1 MKVTYTTV
9 IAILAAVAQAQSIA
23 DLTASLPACSL
34 TCLQTA
40 ITGAGCS
47 ITDNACQCGSAKA
60 GITSSATPCL
70 LKACQVSDALN
81 VQTITGK
88 ICDLVAAGSGGSG
101 SSSAA
106 SGSTSAASSVASS
119 ISSSMASSMATS
131 SAASSMASSMSA
143 SVASSMAASS
153 SGAKASVSSAASSAA
168 SAASSAVAS
177 ATSAPAASNPGSKV
191 EAFGMVGA
199 AAMLA
204 AMAL

>member
-1 MKVTYTTV
+1 MKVTYTALT
-9 IAILAAVAQAQSIA
+9 AILAAVSQAQSIA
-23 DLTASLPACSL
+23 DLTAELPSCSL

-47 ITDNACQCGSAKA
+47 TTDNACQCGSKKA
-60 GITSSATPCL
+60 GITSSATPCI
-70 LKACQVSDALN
+70 LKACQVSDALK
-81 VQTITGK
+81 VQTITGQ
-88 ICDLVAAGSGGSG
+88 ICDLVASGSGGAG
-101 SSSAA
+101 SSSASAA
-106 SGSTSAASSVASS
+106 STGSTSAVSSSVASS
-119 ISSSMASSMATS
+119 MSSSTASSMPTS
-131 SAASSMASSMSA
+131 STAP
-143 SVASSMAASS
+143 SVASSMTSSGSAAKSSASS
-153 SGAKASVSSAASSAA
+153 VASSAA

>member
-1 MKVTYTTV
+1 MKLTYTTV
-9 IAILAAVAQAQSIA
+9 IAILAAVAQTQSIA

-88 ICDLVAAGSGGSG
+88 ICDL
-101 SSSAA
+101 
-106 SGSTSAASSVASS
+106 
-119 ISSSMASSMATS
+119 
-131 SAASSMASSMSA
+131 A
-143 SVASSMAASS
+143 SVT
-153 SGAKASVSSAASSAA
+153 SAASSAA
-168 SAASSAVAS
+168 SVASSAVAS
-177 ATSAPAASNPGSKV
+177 TTSAPAASNPGSKV